1 MNTGASSRMP
11 DNFFEQFQ
19 AVTRMMHDGVIMIDV
34 TGTIKMANQAAA
46 TLFDYEANE
55 LKGQPVTILVP
66 DEHAGRHDGYIKH
79 YLETKIASII
89 GIGRELK
96 GKKKDGS
103 LFPFFLKIEMLE
115 LNGEV
120 SFIGIMHDMSEIREK
135 ERQLE
140 VSRRQLHAVFETAVD
155 GIIIIDSSGL
165 IRMANHAAARL
176 FGYTIKGMLGRKIND
191 FMPEPDASG
200 HDRYMAN
207 YQETGRAKIIG
218 IGREVIGKKKDG
230 TTFPFHLGVSRVD
243 VGQQVYYTGI
253 IHDLSEQKRQ
263 QDEILSLNQELEQ
276 KVQDRTEELTVVV
289 NRMLQTNER
298 LRLEVKRR
306 EHAEKELLDREK
318 DLKESLQT
326 EKELSRMKSRFVSMA
341 SHEFRTPLSTILSSV
356 SLIGRYAENDKTEP
370 IGKHVQRIKSAV
382 SNLNSI
388 LNDFLS
394 IGKIE
399 DGIVDVNFS
408 FFDLKEFLEDLLDD
422 VQGLLK
428 TGQRI
433 EIDGPDQRQLIYLDK
448 HLLKN
453 IYINLLSNGIKY
465 SEENKTI
472 YVKAEVDGNILQGEV
487 RDEGMG
493 IPKEDQIHLFERFF
507 RAQNVTNIQGTGL
520 GLYIVNQYLSLLE
533 GKIGFESE
541 HEKGTRFY
549 FTIPLKE
556 I

>member
-1 MNTGASSRMP
+1 
-11 DNFFEQFQ
+11 
-19 AVTRMMHDGVIMIDV
+19 
-34 TGTIKMANQAAA
+34 
-46 TLFDYEANE
+46 
-55 LKGQPVTILVP
+55 
-66 DEHAGRHDGYIKH
+66 
-79 YLETKIASII
+79 
-89 GIGRELK
+89 
-96 GKKKDGS
+96 
-103 LFPFFLKIEMLE
+103 
-115 LNGEV
+115 
-120 SFIGIMHDMSEIREK
+120 
-135 ERQLE
+135 
-140 VSRRQLHAVFETAVD
+140 
-155 GIIIIDSSGL
+155 
-165 IRMANHAAARL
+165 
-176 FGYTIKGMLGRKIND
+176 
-191 FMPEPDASG
+191 
-200 HDRYMAN
+200 
-207 YQETGRAKIIG
+207 
-218 IGREVIGKKKDG
+218 
-230 TTFPFHLGVSRVD
+230 
-243 VGQQVYYTGI
+243 
-253 IHDLSEQKRQ
+253 
-263 QDEILSLNQELEQ
+263 
-276 KVQDRTEELTVVV
+276 
-289 NRMLQTNER
+289 
-298 LRLEVKRR
+298 
-306 EHAEKELLDREK
+306 
-318 DLKESLQT
+318 
-326 EKELSRMKSRFVSMA
+326 MKSRFVSMA

-399 DGIVDVNFS
+399 DGIVDVNFT